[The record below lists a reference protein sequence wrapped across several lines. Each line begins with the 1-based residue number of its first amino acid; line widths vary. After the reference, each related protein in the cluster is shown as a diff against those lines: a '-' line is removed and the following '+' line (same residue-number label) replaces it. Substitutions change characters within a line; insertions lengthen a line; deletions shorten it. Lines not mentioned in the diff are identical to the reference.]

1 MTGNQLKIIA
11 LIAMTI
17 DHVGLI
23 LLPQVELL
31 RIIGRLSFPIFA
43 YMIAEGCFFTHDKKR
58 YFGGML
64 VLGVLCQLVY
74 FFAMGSLAQS
84 IVTTLALGMLT
95 VFGMQ
100 YAAEQ
105 AGAKRVFPLV
115 GALALDVF
123 ACEVLPFVL
132 WRTDYSIDYGLVGVL
147 LPALVY
153 LPRVFCP
160 DMDDAQRRRITLVP
174 LAVGLALLSWSMRL
188 GLGAIQWF
196 SLASVVL
203 LAFYNGK
210 RGKWRMKYLFYIYYP
225 VHLVVI
231 WSISLL

>member
-105 AGAKRVFPLV
+105 VGAKRVLPLA
-115 GALALDVF
+115 GALALDVV

-132 WRTDYSIDYGLVGVL
+132 WRTVYSIDYGLVGVL

>member
-43 YMIAEGCFFTHDKKR
+43 YMIAEGCFFTHDKRR

-64 VLGVLCQLVY
+64 VLGVLCQLAY

-105 AGAKRVFPLV
+105 TGAKRVLPLV
-115 GALALDVF
+115 GALALDVA

-160 DMDDAQRRRITLVP
+160 DMDDAQRRRVTLVP

-188 GLGAIQWF
+188 GLGSIQWF